1 MQINVKGLFSPIKLS
16 TTEDF
21 MIPVLETGQCNDH
34 SQTLLLVNENINL
47 GDYSF
52 GNWPPQRDNPKFRE
66 MSLSQVITVA
76 SFNIDENKKHNLSV
90 Q

>member
-1 MQINVKGLFSPIKLS
+1 
-16 TTEDF
+16 
-21 MIPVLETGQCNDH
+21 MIPVLETGQCSDH
-34 SQTLLLVNENINL
+34 SHTLLLVNEKHK
-47 GDYSF
+47 F
-52 GNWPPQRDNPKFRE
+52 GALLLWKLTPQRDNPKFRD

>member
-1 MQINVKGLFSPIKLS
+1 MQWSLAYTAFGEWKYKFG
-16 TTEDF
+16 
-21 MIPVLETGQCNDH
+21 G
-34 SQTLLLVNENINL
+34 LLLWKL
-47 GDYSF
+47 T
-52 GNWPPQRDNPKFRE
+52 PQRDNPKFRE

>member
-34 SQTLLLVNENINL
+34 SHTLLLVNENINL

-52 GNWPPQRDNPKFRE
+52 GNWPPKEIILNSEKCLYHKS
-66 MSLSQVITVA
+66 SL
-76 SFNIDENKKHNLSV
+76 
-90 Q
+90 